1 VPGRLFT
8 PQDANDALA
17 VVRPL
22 AEQLVELRRTW
33 RAANA
38 KRAELGAVVQG
49 NGGGLGTSDFA
60 ELEAELE
67 AVGSEIERC
76 LAQLDEAGVQVKD
89 LDTGLL
95 DFPARHEG
103 REILLCW
110 HVGEE
115 RVAYWHGIDEGFAG
129 RKPIEQV
136 E

>member
-1 VPGRLFT
+1 MPGRLFT

-22 AEQLVELRRTW
+22 AEQLVDLRRTW
-33 RAANA
+33 RTANA
-38 KRAELGAVVQG
+38 RRAELGALVQG

-76 LAQLDEAGVQVKD
+76 LAQLDDAGVQVKD
-89 LDTGLL
+89 LDSGLL
-95 DFPARHEG
+95 DFPARYEG

-110 HVGEE
+110 QVGED
-115 RVAYWHGIDEGFAG
+115 RVAYWHGIEEGFAG

>member
-1 VPGRLFT
+1 
-8 PQDANDALA
+8 
-17 VVRPL
+17 
-22 AEQLVELRRTW
+22 
-33 RAANA
+33 
-38 KRAELGAVVQG
+38 VQG

-76 LAQLDEAGVQVKD
+76 LAQLDDAGVQVKD
-89 LDTGLL
+89 LDSGLL

-110 HVGEE
+110 RVGED